1 MATTSTTP
9 ITATPATM
17 SPAELLYGDFAGEH
31 AATRRILERYP
42 DGKGEWRPHE
52 KSRSLGQLATHVAAI
67 VGRGTVI
74 LETDGQDITNRQAP
88 PALDSA
94 RELVAYFDEN
104 VARFAA
110 ALAKADYASIAQP
123 WAMRRGSQVLIER
136 PKRELLRV
144 MMMSHLVHHR
154 GQLGVYYRLLGI
166 PVPGM
171 YGPSADD

>member
-1 MATTSTTP
+1 
-9 ITATPATM
+9 M

-31 AATRRILERYP
+31 AATRRLLERYP

-52 KSRSLGQLATHVAAI
+52 KSRSLGQLASHVAGI
-67 VGRGTVI
+67 VGRGAVI
-74 LETDGQDITNRQAP
+74 LETDGQDITNRQLP
-88 PALDSA
+88 PAVDSA
-94 RELVAYFDEN
+94 RELVTQFDDN
-104 VARFAA
+104 VARFTA
-110 ALAKADYASIAQP
+110 ALAKADYAVLAQS

-136 PKRELLRV
+136 PRRELLRV

-154 GQLGVYYRLLGI
+154 GQLGVYYRLLGV